1 MLWIGV
7 MVHKLIGY
15 SDRIFCSYLNDSK
28 QVQVLRISNIPN
40 WHFERVVFPG
50 QQIVFGT
57 FLNAQLE
64 IYEGEIISSILADKI
79 FFYYL

>member
-1 MLWIGV
+1 